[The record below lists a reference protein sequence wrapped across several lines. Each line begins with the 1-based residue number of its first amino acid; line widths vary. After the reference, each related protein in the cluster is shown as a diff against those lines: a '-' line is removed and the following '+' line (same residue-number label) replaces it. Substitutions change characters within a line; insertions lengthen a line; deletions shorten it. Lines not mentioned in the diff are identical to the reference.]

1 MVEATSVA
9 SPEESDHRVLDEDGK
24 LRSDTYAILASLLS
38 HTPSEDL
45 IDYLKHI
52 QTPTSS
58 SDSDAGNTEDS
69 IVLGGMGQ
77 GWQKVRNAA
86 LAADPSKLD
95 DEYHDLFI
103 GLGRGEV
110 VPFGS
115 WHITGFL
122 MEKPLSE
129 LRDDLKS
136 LGIESDQDVKDP
148 EDHIAAL
155 FESMKLIIESE
166 DIDESRERQFFM
178 RHIAP
183 WAEKFFQQLQV
194 AKTAEFYK
202 SVGFLGEQ
210 FVQLESQYLN
220 IQTH

>member
-1 MVEATSVA
+1 MVEVVLTEP
-9 SPEESDHRVLDEDGK
+9 PEETPHLVLDEDAK

-52 QTPTSS
+52 QTVETNSNDTS
-58 SDSDAGNTEDS
+58 
-69 IVLGGMGQ
+69 LGGMGQ
-77 GWQKVRNAA
+77 GWQKVRSAA
-86 LAADPSKLD
+86 LAIDDKTLD

-129 LRDDLKS
+129 LRDDLKT
-136 LGIESDQDVKDP
+136 LGIESDEDIKDP

-155 FESMKLIIESE
+155 FESMKLIIESD